1 MDSGARS
8 SALAPGGPDSGQK
21 AAAYS
26 RTQPPRLTPTQPA
39 PGAGR
44 CRRSPRPRPPLPM
57 GPRRPPLPLRPPL
70 LLLLPL
76 LLAAVYKGTFG
87 EAHFRNRR
95 GILELAGAIR
105 CTTGRSPFAYLRYG
119 CYCGL
124 GGRGWPKDRVDW
136 CCFNHDCCYGK
147 AEQAGCHPKIE
158 SYHWECEDNT
168 PVCESLEDKCQ
179 KMACECDREAAKCF
193 SKAPYHTKYLLWPD
207 FMCGEIQPLCRY

>member
-1 MDSGARS
+1 
-8 SALAPGGPDSGQK
+8 
-21 AAAYS
+21 
-26 RTQPPRLTPTQPA
+26 
-39 PGAGR
+39 
-44 CRRSPRPRPPLPM
+44 
-57 GPRRPPLPLRPPL
+57 
-70 LLLLPL
+70 
-76 LLAAVYKGTFG
+76 
-87 EAHFRNRR
+87 R

-136 CCFNHDCCYGK
+136 CCFNHDCCYGL
-147 AEQAGCHPKIE
+147 AEQAGCHPKTE
-158 SYHWECEDNT
+158 SYYWECEDRT

-207 FMCGEIQPLCRY
+207 FMCGQIQPLC

>member
-1 MDSGARS
+1 MKRNTTRS
-8 SALAPGGPDSGQK
+8 KYNRFSS
-21 AAAYS
+21 
-26 RTQPPRLTPTQPA
+26 T
-39 PGAGR
+39 
-44 CRRSPRPRPPLPM
+44 
-57 GPRRPPLPLRPPL
+57 
-70 LLLLPL
+70 
-76 LLAAVYKGTFG
+76 VYKGTLG
-87 EAHFRNRR
+87 EARFRNRR

-168 PVCESLEDKCQ
+168 AVCESLEDKCQ

-193 SKAPYHTKYLLWPD
+193 SKAPYHTKHLLWPD

>member
-1 MDSGARS
+1 
-8 SALAPGGPDSGQK
+8 
-21 AAAYS
+21 
-26 RTQPPRLTPTQPA
+26 
-39 PGAGR
+39 
-44 CRRSPRPRPPLPM
+44 
-57 GPRRPPLPLRPPL
+57 
-70 LLLLPL
+70 
-76 LLAAVYKGTFG
+76 GTLG
-87 EAHFRNRR
+87 EARFRNRR

-168 PVCESLEDKCQ
+168 AVCGE
-179 KMACECDREAAKCF
+179 CF
-193 SKAPYHTKYLLWPD
+193 SKAPYHTKHLLWPD
-207 FMCGEIQPLCRY
+207 FMCGEIQPLCR

>member
-1 MDSGARS
+1 MQSKPSFTINHERGSFRHYWLAITCPQSRREQDLGVVASQRS
-8 SALAPGGPDSGQK
+8 TK
-21 AAAYS
+21 Y
-26 RTQPPRLTPTQPA
+26 
-39 PGAGR
+39 
-44 CRRSPRPRPPLPM
+44 C
-57 GPRRPPLPLRPPL
+57 LRKPSYFL
-70 LLLLPL
+70 
-76 LLAAVYKGTFG
+76 YKGTFG

-158 SYHWECEDNT
+158 SYHWECEDNAV
-168 PVCESLEDKCQ
+168 VCESLEDKCQ

>member
-1 MDSGARS
+1 MKEDSHQS
-8 SALAPGGPDSGQK
+8 FPS
-21 AAAYS
+21 
-26 RTQPPRLTPTQPA
+26 T
-39 PGAGR
+39 
-44 CRRSPRPRPPLPM
+44 
-57 GPRRPPLPLRPPL
+57 
-70 LLLLPL
+70 
-76 LLAAVYKGTFG
+76 VYKGTFG

-124 GGRGWPKDRVDW
+124 GGRGWPKDRVDCLEKRADKNHPDYVTINHHSMNKGKPISVTLR

-147 AEQAGCHPKIE
+147 AEQAGCHPKTE
-158 SYHWECEDNT
+158 TFHWECEDNAV
-168 PVCESLEDKCQ
+168 VCESLEDKCQ

-207 FMCGEIQPLCRY
+207 VMCGEIQPFCRY

>member
-1 MDSGARS
+1 MG
-8 SALAPGGPDSGQK
+8 
-21 AAAYS
+21 
-26 RTQPPRLTPTQPA
+26 PPRPA
-39 PGAGR
+39 
-44 CRRSPRPRPPLPM
+44 LPA
-57 GPRRPPLPLRPPL
+57 L
-70 LLLLPL
+70 LLLL
-76 LLAAVYKGTFG
+76 AAGDFSSTVYKGTFG

-147 AEQAGCHPKIE
+147 AEQVGCNPKTE

-168 PVCESLEDKCQ
+168 AVCESLEDRCQ

>member
-1 MDSGARS
+1 MLCQGENTGTLWASDRSG
-8 SALAPGGPDSGQK
+8 
-21 AAAYS
+21 
-26 RTQPPRLTPTQPA
+26 
-39 PGAGR
+39 
-44 CRRSPRPRPPLPM
+44 PRPQNTCQPLPV
-57 GPRRPPLPLRPPL
+57 LRL
-70 LLLLPL
+70 E
-76 LLAAVYKGTFG
+76 VTEVCRTFG
-87 EAHFRNRR
+87 EPHFRNRR
-95 GILELAGAIR
+95 GILELAGAIK

-136 CCFNHDCCYGK
+136 CCFHHDCCYGK

>member
-1 MDSGARS
+1 MA
-8 SALAPGGPDSGQK
+8 
-21 AAAYS
+21 
-26 RTQPPRLTPTQPA
+26 
-39 PGAGR
+39 
-44 CRRSPRPRPPLPM
+44 
-57 GPRRPPLPLRPPL
+57 PRRPSLPLRPPL
-70 LLLLPL
+70 LLLLL
-76 LLAAVYKGTFG
+76 LAVYKGTFG

-147 AEQAGCHPKIE
+147 AERTGCHPKIE
-158 SYHWECEDNT
+158 SYYWECEDNAA
-168 PVCESLEDKCQ
+168 VCESLEDKCQ

-207 FMCGEIQPLCRY
+207 FKCGEIQPLCRY

>member
-1 MDSGARS
+1 MDSTAWTR
-8 SALAPGGPDSGQK
+8 APAPGDPARGRK
-21 AAAYS
+21 
-26 RTQPPRLTPTQPA
+26 QPFIAGTPLPRLTPTHSAAEQDA
-39 PGAGR
+39 AAGTRTPG
-44 CRRSPRPRPPLPM
+44 PPLPM
-57 GPRRPPLPLRPPL
+57 ALLPPLLL

-76 LLAAVYKGTFG
+76 LPAAVYKGTFG

-124 GGRGWPKDRVDW
+124 GGKGWPKDRVDW
-136 CCFNHDCCYGK
+136 CCFHHDCCYGR
-147 AEQAGCHPKIE
+147 AEQAGCQPKTE
-158 SYHWECEDNT
+158 SYHWECKDNSA
-168 PVCESLEDKCQ
+168 VCDSLEDKCQ

-193 SKAPYHTKYLLWPD
+193 SKAPYHRKYLLWPD

>member
-1 MDSGARS
+1 MFNSIKITKNFS
-8 SALAPGGPDSGQK
+8 SAV
-21 AAAYS
+21 
-26 RTQPPRLTPTQPA
+26 
-39 PGAGR
+39 
-44 CRRSPRPRPPLPM
+44 C
-57 GPRRPPLPLRPPL
+57 
-70 LLLLPL
+70 
-76 LLAAVYKGTFG
+76 KGTSG

-124 GGRGWPKDRVDW
+124 GGKGWPKDRVDW

-158 SYHWECEDNT
+158 SYYWECDDNT
-168 PVCESLEDKCQ
+168 VVCESLEDKCQ
-179 KMACECDREAAKCF
+179 KMACECDRDAAKCF
-193 SKAPYHTKYLLWPD
+193 SKAPYHAKYLLWPD

>member
-1 MDSGARS
+1 ME
-8 SALAPGGPDSGQK
+8 
-21 AAAYS
+21 
-26 RTQPPRLTPTQPA
+26 
-39 PGAGR
+39 
-44 CRRSPRPRPPLPM
+44 
-57 GPRRPPLPLRPPL
+57 PRRPAPLPLVL
-70 LLLLPL
+70 LL
-76 LLAAVYKGTFG
+76 LLAAVYGGTLG
-87 EAHFRNRR
+87 EAHVRNRR

-168 PVCESLEDKCQ
+168 AVCESLEDKCQ

-207 FMCGEIQPLCRY
+207 IMCGEVQPLCRY

>member
-1 MDSGARS
+1 MDSGIQHTLSKFADNTKLS
-8 SALAPGGPDSGQK
+8 DAGGMSEGWDAIQRDLDK
-21 AAAYS
+21 
-26 RTQPPRLTPTQPA
+26 LEK
-39 PGAGR
+39 GA
-44 CRRSPRPRPPLPM
+44 CVNRRSFNKT
-57 GPRRPPLPLRPPL
+57 
-70 LLLLPL
+70 
-76 LLAAVYKGTFG
+76 KGRVLHLVHNSTSG
-87 EAHFRNRR
+87 EAHVRNRR

-168 PVCESLEDKCQ
+168 AVCESLEDKCQ
-179 KMACECDREAAKCF
+179 KMACECDSEAAKCF

-207 FMCGEIQPLCRY
+207 LMCGDIQPLCRY

>member
-1 MDSGARS
+1 
-8 SALAPGGPDSGQK
+8 
-21 AAAYS
+21 
-26 RTQPPRLTPTQPA
+26 
-39 PGAGR
+39 
-44 CRRSPRPRPPLPM
+44 M
-57 GPRRPPLPLRPPL
+57 GPRRPALPPLLPPL
-70 LLLLPL
+70 LLL
-76 LLAAVYKGTFG
+76 LLAAVYKG
-87 EAHFRNRR
+87 EARFRNRR
-95 GILELAGAIR
+95 GVIELAGAIR

-147 AEQAGCHPKIE
+147 AEQAGCHPKTE
-158 SYHWECEDNT
+158 NYYWECDDNAA
-168 PVCESLEDKCQ
+168 VCESLEDKCQ

>member
-1 MDSGARS
+1 MKESV
-8 SALAPGGPDSGQK
+8 PQK
-21 AAAYS
+21 
-26 RTQPPRLTPTQPA
+26 
-39 PGAGR
+39 
-44 CRRSPRPRPPLPM
+44 SPVWDLCWV
-57 GPRRPPLPLRPPL
+57 
-70 LLLLPL
+70 
-76 LLAAVYKGTFG
+76 AEHQVYKGSLG
-87 EAHFRNRR
+87 EARLRNRR

-147 AEQAGCHPKIE
+147 AEKAGCHPKIE
-158 SYHWECEDNT
+158 SYYWECEDNT
-168 PVCESLEDKCQ
+168 AVCESLEDKCQ

-193 SKAPYHTKYLLWPD
+193 SKAPYHTKHLLWPD